1 MRDLISVRSNSAK
14 PPSTVGMS
22 LPWGVV
28 VSAQVSASES
38 SHWIFSTTAYWPVA
52 YCATSVPKQALNE
65 SFLNTAI
72 KDDEKLVDEAIAA
85 VYDQM
90 ISFDGARADQ
100 VIRLIIR
107 RHREAKDAFKTLLSD
122 VSERQPKNLQLRV
135 A

>member
-1 MRDLISVRSNSAK
+1 MSEQRYLIGSAFRLLK
-14 PPSTVGMS
+14 
-22 LPWGVV
+22 
-28 VSAQVSASES
+28 
-38 SHWIFSTTAYWPVA
+38 
-52 YCATSVPKQALNE
+52 
-65 SFLNTAI
+65 TAI

-90 ISFDGARADQ
+90 ISFDRARADQ

-122 VSERQPKNLQLRV
+122 VSKRQPKNLQLRV